1 MLPILGAHNVANQG
15 LSLDAMALLNKGL
28 RFISTPSRLQL
39 PQLLTGLDRF
49 ERSVRLRCQFGG
61 GAIPKFRVPNPGFEP
76 KTAPASVED
85 FLDAVRSGALARY
98 DTLQQQR
105 QQQHKRVPA
114 HNLRPAERQ
123 ALQDLRQQ
131 HDLIIKPADKNLG
144 LVIMAASDYRTCVL
158 QHVSD
163 TRVYED
169 VTDSIDQQRLK
180 ACRRLVTLVN
190 QYEGPL
196 GMDVCK
202 YALQGLQKCMQ
213 QPAHLYCLPKLHKMQ
228 CMKPP
233 IVGRPIAAC
242 HSWITT
248 NISKVVGEMLNSVL
262 HEHPTILL
270 DRTDLV
276 SLVESA
282 QVTESTWL
290 VTFDVESLYPSIDQA
305 QCAEACAEAVDG
317 STMRK
322 VMVHDFV
329 LFVLQNNIVQVEG
342 RYYRQTSGGAMGNN
356 LLPPAA
362 QLYMALKWEKRIKE
376 ELGEGFPALFKRFL
390 DDGFVLF
397 EGSREALQRFIQVMQ
412 NALPNINITHT
423 CSKSQVDFL
432 DLVVYKVRC
441 AATGA
446 YRLKVRTHQK
456 ALNRYLY
463 IPYSS
468 FHHKGVFKS
477 FVHAELIRYVI
488 TNTEQCWYDNMVA
501 KFSHRLL
508 QRGYPQQWISAQ
520 AAAVSF
526 SDRDKYL
533 QRSTHAPSSS
543 AASALIVPYL
553 NSVPE
558 LGLQQLLHDMYTD
571 HPAAHA
577 HMAKPFVC
585 FTKGSNLGAK
595 LVRAGA

>member
-1 MLPILGAHNVANQG
+1 
-15 LSLDAMALLNKGL
+15 MALLNKGL
-28 RFISTPSRLQL
+28 RFISTPPRLQL
-39 PQLLTGLDRF
+39 PQLLTSLDRF

-61 GAIPKFRVPNPGFEP
+61 GAIPRFRVPNPAFMP
-76 KTAPASVED
+76 KPAPASVED
-85 FLDAVRSGALARY
+85 FLDAVRLGALARY
-98 DTLQQQR
+98 DALQQQP
-105 QQQHKRVPA
+105 QQQQQRRRGCT
-114 HNLRPAERQ
+114 HNTCYAERQ
-123 ALQDLRQQ
+123 ALQHLRQQ

-144 LVIMAASDYRTCVL
+144 LVIMAASDYRACVL

-180 ACRRLVTLVN
+180 ACKGLETLIN
-190 QYEGPL
+190 RYRGPL
-196 GMDVCK
+196 GEEVCK
-202 YALQGLQKCMQ
+202 YALQGLQPCMQ
-213 QPAHLYCLPKLHKMQ
+213 QPAHLYTLPKLHKMQ
-228 CMKPP
+228 QMAPP

-276 SLVESA
+276 SMLESA
-282 QVTESTWL
+282 KVTANTWL
-290 VTFDVESLYPSIDQA
+290 VTYDVASLYPSIDQL
-305 QCAEACAEAVDG
+305 QCAEACGEAVHG
-317 STMRK
+317 STMTK
-322 VMVHDFV
+322 MMVEDLVM
-329 LFVLQNNIVQVEG
+329 FVLQNNIVQVEG
-342 RYYRQTSGGAMGNN
+342 RYYRQKSGGAMGNN

-376 ELGEGFPALFKRFL
+376 ELGDDFPALWKRFL

-397 EGSREALQRFIQVMQ
+397 EGSKEALLRFISVLQ
-412 NALPNINITHT
+412 NALPNIDITYS
-423 CSKSQVDFL
+423 CSMSQVDFL

-468 FHHKGVFKS
+468 FHHKGVFQS

-488 TNTEQCWYDNMVA
+488 TNTERCWYDCMVA

-508 QRGYPQQWISAQ
+508 QRGYPQQWITAQ
-520 AAAVSF
+520 ITNVSF
-526 SDRDKYL
+526 DDRDKYL

-543 AASALIVPYL
+543 AASAFVVPYL
-553 NSVPE
+553 SSVPE
-558 LGLQQLLHDMYTD
+558 LRLQQLLHSTYYD
-571 HPAAHA
+571 HPAAHT

>member
-1 MLPILGAHNVANQG
+1 
-15 LSLDAMALLNKGL
+15 
-28 RFISTPSRLQL
+28 
-39 PQLLTGLDRF
+39 
-49 ERSVRLRCQFGG
+49 
-61 GAIPKFRVPNPGFEP
+61 
-76 KTAPASVED
+76 
-85 FLDAVRSGALARY
+85 
-98 DTLQQQR
+98 
-105 QQQHKRVPA
+105 
-114 HNLRPAERQ
+114 
-123 ALQDLRQQ
+123 
-131 HDLIIKPADKNLG
+131 
-144 LVIMAASDYRTCVL
+144 
-158 QHVSD
+158 
-163 TRVYED
+163 
-169 VTDSIDQQRLK
+169 
-180 ACRRLVTLVN
+180 
-190 QYEGPL
+190 
-196 GMDVCK
+196 MDVCK
-202 YALQGLQKCMQ
+202 YALQGLQQCMQ

-233 IVGRPIAAC
+233 LVGRPIAAC

-376 ELGEGFPALFKRFL
+376 ELGDDFPALFKRFL

-423 CSKSQVDFL
+423 CSKS
-432 DLVVYKVRC
+432 
-441 AATGA
+441 
-446 YRLKVRTHQK
+446 
-456 ALNRYLY
+456 
-463 IPYSS
+463 
-468 FHHKGVFKS
+468 
-477 FVHAELIRYVI
+477 
-488 TNTEQCWYDNMVA
+488 
-501 KFSHRLL
+501 
-508 QRGYPQQWISAQ
+508 
-520 AAAVSF
+520 
-526 SDRDKYL
+526 
-533 QRSTHAPSSS
+533 
-543 AASALIVPYL
+543 
-553 NSVPE
+553 
-558 LGLQQLLHDMYTD
+558 
-571 HPAAHA
+571 
-577 HMAKPFVC
+577 
-585 FTKGSNLGAK
+585 
-595 LVRAGA
+595 